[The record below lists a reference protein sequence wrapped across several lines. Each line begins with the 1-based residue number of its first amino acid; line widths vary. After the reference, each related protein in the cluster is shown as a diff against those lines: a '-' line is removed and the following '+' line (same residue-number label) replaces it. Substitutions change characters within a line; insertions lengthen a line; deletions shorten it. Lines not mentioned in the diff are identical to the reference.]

1 MSKLKTG
8 DKVVVIAG
16 KDRTKTGKITKV
28 LKDDKVI
35 VEGINIVKKHMKPNQ
50 QNDKGSIIEVEAP
63 IHRSNV
69 KLVKDEEKKET
80 KKATKKNKKDN

>member
-1 MSKLKTG
+1 MKKLKTG

-63 IHRSNV
+63 IHVSNV
-69 KLVKDEEKKET
+69 KLVKEEEKKET
-80 KKATKKNKKDN
+80 KKTTKTKKDK

>member
-1 MSKLKTG
+1 MTKLKTG

-16 KDRTKTGKITKV
+16 KDKTKTGKITKV

-63 IHRSNV
+63 IHKSNV
-69 KLVKDEEKKET
+69 KLVKEEEKKET
-80 KKATKKNKKDN
+80 KKTTKNKDK